1 MSNFNSFNQVATY
14 HDIML
19 ATLQNE
25 NGILNKANK
34 KFKDFPN
41 TVISNLGPT
50 VQIYKP
56 VRVTGVNSL
65 TWETQGISQRVQNLT
80 INNAYSSS
88 VDFTAQQMLENVD
101 PFDFMEKIGDSMIA
115 DIGSNVE
122 QNLASDFIKYPYRF
136 YGDGI
141 SSLNTSYELAEA
153 MALFHNYGSVKTM
166 AEAFIPDLS
175 VPSVVNSN
183 ANQFTLDR
191 NNRDTMSWE
200 LGTFA
205 KCNWNTSNQLQVHN
219 SGSEGEAGSELTVVS
234 TTKDA
239 NGNILT
245 ITFSGCSAPSDA
257 NSIKAYDRL
266 YVTTSGSRL
275 LQFTGYNVSS
285 NPIQFQAASDASS
298 TSGSQVTVTLLTPLF
313 PGKSTTDSIAINRD
327 IVAGMKVK
335 VLPSHRTGVIYAGN
349 PHMLAMPQ
357 MGPVSPFD
365 SAYKADPDT
374 GAAIQMAWGATLGQ
388 NSTKMG
394 CSTLWGSTMFPEYA
408 MALIYPV

>member
-25 NGILNKANK
+25 NGILNRCNK

-41 TVISNLGPT
+41 TIISNLGPT

-56 VRVTGVNSL
+56 VRTTGVNSL
-65 TWETQGISQRVQNLT
+65 TWATQGVTQRIQNLT
-80 INNAYSSS
+80 INQPYSSS
-88 VDFTAQQMLENVD
+88 VDFTIEQMLENVD
-101 PFDFMEKIGDSMIA
+101 PFNFMEKIGNNMVA

-122 QNLASDFIKYPYRF
+122 QNLAKDFIKHPFRF

-141 SSLNTSYELAEA
+141 TSLNTFYDLASA
-153 MALFHNYGSVKTM
+153 MAMFRNYGSVLTQ

-175 VPSVVNSN
+175 IPSVVNTG

-191 NNRDTMSWE
+191 NNKSTMSWE
-200 LGTFA
+200 LGQFA
-205 KCNWNTSNQLQVHN
+205 RCNWNSSNQLQVHLA
-219 SGSEGEAGSELTVVS
+219 GSEGNAGTTLTVVS

-245 ITFSGCSAPSDA
+245 ITFSGCNAASDA
-257 NSIKAYDRL
+257 NSIKQYDRL
-266 YVTTSGSRL
+266 YITTSGARL
-275 LQFTGYNVSS
+275 LQFTGYNLSG

-298 TSGSQVTVTLLTPLF
+298 TSGSQVTVTLLTSLF
-313 PGKSTTDSIAINRD
+313 PGKSTTDAIAINED
-327 IVAGMKVK
+327 IVAGMTAK
-335 VLPSHRTGVIYAGN
+335 VLPDHRAGVIYAGN

-365 SAYKADPDT
+365 SAYKADPET

-394 CSTLWGSTMFPEYA
+394 CSTLWGSTMFPEYS